1 MKFYERLI
9 NFHGASTGVQISEL
23 RSIYSS
29 DKLTSFLVMAPI
41 VTLKRLVVLINFQ
54 RINKWMFFF
63 TLYQLILFLYQYFV
77 IVTRFKFKSKK

>member
-41 VTLKRLVVLINFQ
+41 ETLRKYLVL
-54 RINKWMFFF
+54 FF
-63 TLYQLILFLYQYFV
+63 LNDQ
-77 IVTRFKFKSKK
+77 